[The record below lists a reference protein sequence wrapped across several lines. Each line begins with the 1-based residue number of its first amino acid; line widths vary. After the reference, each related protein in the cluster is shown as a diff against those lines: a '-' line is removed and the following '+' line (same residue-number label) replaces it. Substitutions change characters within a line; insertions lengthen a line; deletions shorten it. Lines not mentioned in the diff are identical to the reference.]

1 MKRGY
6 TLVELLIVVAVT
18 ATLLSVIGQFFSDGW
33 VASHRAFRRV
43 ESNQL
48 CLLVMN
54 QWQNS
59 LRNTSPRS
67 WHADENFFEAG
78 SVLISTSASHITIRN
93 NDSEKSILLPEGATC
108 RFSIERDPTLDSC
121 AVLDISWNSKFFR
134 KIKENKVRFVACG
147 SKE

>member
-48 CLLVMN
+48 CLLAMSR
-54 QWQNS
+54 WQKS

-67 WHADENFFEAG
+67 WRTDGDVFEAG
-78 SVLISTSASHITIRN
+78 SVRMSSSASHITIRS
-93 NDSEKSILLPEGATC
+93 NDCEKSMLLPQGATC
-108 RFSIERDPTLDSC
+108 KFSIERDSALASC
-121 AVLDISWNSKFFR
+121 AVLDISWESKFFR
-134 KIKENKVRFVACG
+134 KIKENKVRYVACG